1 MKKFLPFIII
11 GAVFIVAVLFVVALV
26 TGIFFVRSEQSPAGS
41 NANSSSPAFNSS
53 TSNSSTSSTSNS
65 SAPSSS
71 APSGPV
77 ASGAVPPQ
85 VQGEP
90 TAAVTLEEFGDFQCP
105 PCGGLHPVLK
115 QLEKDYSNARV
126 RLIFRELP
134 LTQIHKHA
142 MEAARAA
149 EAAGLQGKFW
159 EMHDMIYEHQPEW
172 AVMPDAQSIFSGY
185 ARSLD
190 LDLEKWTRD
199 MNSEAVNQRIMADA
213 ARADSLGVKGTP
225 TLFINDREVP
235 VESMTP
241 AGIRATVDAALQAN
255 SK

>member
-1 MKKFLPFIII
+1 MKKLLPFAIIA
-11 GAVFIVAVLFVVALV
+11 AVFVVALV
-26 TGIFFVRSEQSPAGS
+26 VGIFFVRSAQSPAANS
-41 NANSSSPAFNSS
+41 NANNNNGISNSATSNSS
-53 TSNSSTSSTSNS
+53 TSNS
-65 SAPSSS
+65 A
-71 APSGPV
+71 APSGP
-77 ASGAVPPQ
+77 AAPGAMPPQ

-90 TAAVTLEEFGDFQCP
+90 TAIVTIEKFGDFQCP

-115 QLEKDYSNARV
+115 QIEKDYGTTRV

-142 MEAARAA
+142 MVAARAA

-172 AVMPDAQSIFSGY
+172 APMPDPQQIFAGY

-190 LDLEKWTRD
+190 LNLEKWARD
-199 MNSEAVNQRIMADA
+199 MNGETVTQRIQADM

-225 TLFINDREVP
+225 TLFINGKEVP

-241 AGIRATVDAALQAN
+241 AGIRSIVDAALKAN

>member
-1 MKKFLPFIII
+1 MKKILPFVIIA
-11 GAVFIVAVLFVVALV
+11 AVFVVALV
-26 TGIFFVRSEQSPAGS
+26 VGIIFVRSAQSPANS
-41 NANSSSPAFNSS
+41 NASSGSTTISNSETGNTAASNGP
-53 TSNSSTSSTSNS
+53 TSNGTTSSGPTL
-65 SAPSSS
+65 SAP
-71 APSGPV
+71 
-77 ASGAVPPQ
+77 GAVPPQ
-85 VQGEP
+85 VQGEA
-90 TAAVTLEEFGDFQCP
+90 TAAVTLEEFGDYQCP

-115 QLEKDYSNARV
+115 QIEKDYGTRV

-159 EMHDMIYEHQPEW
+159 EMHDMIYEHQADWGP
-172 AVMPDAQSIFSGY
+172 MPDVQPIFAAY

-190 LDLEKWTRD
+190 LNVEKWTRD
-199 MNSEAVNQRIMADA
+199 LNGDAVNQRIVADI

-225 TLFINDREVP
+225 TLFINDKEVG

-241 AGIRATVDAALQAN
+241 GGIRSTIDAALRA
-255 SK
+255 K

>member
-1 MKKFLPFIII
+1 MKKFLPFVIIA
-11 GAVFIVAVLFVVALV
+11 AVFIVAVLFVIALV
-26 TGIFFVRSEQSPAGS
+26 TGIFFVRSEQSPADS
-41 NANSSSPAFNSS
+41 NTNSSPAF
-53 TSNSSTSSTSNS
+53 NSSTSSTSNS

-77 ASGAVPPQ
+77 ASGALPPQ

-115 QLEKDYSNARV
+115 QLEKDYGNARV

-172 AVMPDAQSIFSGY
+172 APMPDAQPIFSGY

-190 LDLEKWTRD
+190 LNLEKWTQD

-213 ARADSLGVKGTP
+213 ARADSFGVKGTP

-241 AGIRATVDAALQAN
+241 AGIRATVDAALQAK